1 MSLIRFTTSV
11 SLAILVL
18 PALYAAPRCP
28 GNVASLTLRL
38 VQGSLIIVPVEIN
51 HSGPY
56 DFLVDTGAQ
65 ISTVDS
71 SLAVNLGLKAQGT
84 TGIGGIATYARYA
97 FANLDLL
104 QAGTHI
110 IPNSL
115 VVIQDLKQLKEADP
129 RIRGILGDN
138 FLEHFDILID
148 NRLHL
153 LCLDDSHALALA
165 IRGEHVTLV
174 EPRRTQ
180 DDLPFTRP
188 IIVSARLSAAKAA
201 PMLLR
206 LDSGSNAP
214 VLYETCPQIRNMSR
228 TSVLRRVVNG
238 VDQAFAV
245 FAAQDLEL
253 GTKYVRQVPFV
264 VPMNSLGDG
273 PPPREDGILP
283 TVAFQRVFISSAGR
297 YISLDPW

>member
-1 MSLIRFTTSV
+1 M
-11 SLAILVL
+11 
-18 PALYAAPRCP
+18 P
-28 GNVASLTLRL
+28 
-38 VQGSLIIVPVEIN
+38 VQIN

-65 ISTVDS
+65 ITTVDS

-84 TGIGGIATYARYA
+84 TGIGGVATYARYA

-110 IPNSL
+110 VPNSL
-115 VVIQDLKQLKEADP
+115 VVIQDLTRLKEADP
-129 RIRGILGDN
+129 HIRGILGDN

-165 IRGEHVTLV
+165 VRGEHVALV
-174 EPRRTQ
+174 EPRGTQ

-188 IIVSARLSAAKAA
+188 MIVSARLSAAQGS
-201 PMLLR
+201 PVLLR

-228 TSVLRRVVNG
+228 TFVLRRVVNG
-238 VDQAFAV
+238 VDQAFAA

-253 GTKYVRQVPFV
+253 GTKYVRRVPFV

-273 PPPREDGILP
+273 PTPREDGILP
-283 TVAFQRVFISSAGR
+283 TMAFQRVLISSAGG
-297 YISLDPW
+297 YISLEPW

>member
-1 MSLIRFTTSV
+1 MSLIRFATSV
-11 SLAILVL
+11 SLAVLVL
-18 PALYAAPRCP
+18 PTLYAVPRCP

-38 VQGSLIIVPVEIN
+38 VQDSLIVVPVEIN
-51 HSGPY
+51 HSGPF

-65 ISTVDS
+65 ITTVDS

-84 TGIGGIATYARYA
+84 TGIGGVATYARYA

-165 IRGEHVTLV
+165 IRGEHVAL
-174 EPRRTQ
+174 EAPRGTQ

-188 IIVSARLSAAKAA
+188 MIVSARLPAAKAA

-228 TSVLRRVVNG
+228 TSLLRRVVNG

-253 GTKYVRQVPFV
+253 GRKYVRQVPFV

-283 TVAFQRVFISSAGR
+283 TMAFQRVFISSAGR

>member
-1 MSLIRFTTSV
+1 MSLVRFTTSA
-11 SLAILVL
+11 SLAILAL
-18 PALYAAPRCP
+18 PALYAVPRCP
-28 GNVASLTLRL
+28 GNVVSLTLRL
-38 VQGSLIIVPVEIN
+38 VQSSLIIVPVEIN

-65 ISTVDS
+65 ITTVDS

-84 TGIGGIATYARYA
+84 TGIGGVATYARYA

-110 IPNSL
+110 VPNSL
-115 VVIQDLKQLKEADP
+115 VVIQDLTQLKEADP
-129 RIRGILGDN
+129 HIRGILGDN

-165 IRGEHVTLV
+165 VRGEHVALV
-174 EPRRTQ
+174 EPRGTQ

-188 IIVSARLSAAKAA
+188 MIVSARLSAAQGS
-201 PMLLR
+201 PVLLR

-228 TSVLRRVVNG
+228 TFVLRRVVNG
-238 VDQAFAV
+238 VDQAFAA
-245 FAAQDLEL
+245 FAAQDLE
-253 GTKYVRQVPFV
+253 
-264 VPMNSLGDG
+264 M
-273 PPPREDGILP
+273 
-283 TVAFQRVFISSAGR
+283 
-297 YISLDPW
+297 

>member
-1 MSLIRFTTSV
+1 V
-11 SLAILVL
+11 SLAILIL
-18 PALYAAPRCP
+18 PALYAVPRCP

-65 ISTVDS
+65 ITTVDS
-71 SLAVNLGLKAQGT
+71 SLAVNLGLKAQGV
-84 TGIGGIATYARYA
+84 TGIGGVATYARYA

-110 IPNSL
+110 IPNAL
-115 VVIQDLKQLKEADP
+115 VVIQDLKQLKDADP

-138 FLEHFDILID
+138 FLEHFDVLID

-165 IRGEHVTLV
+165 IRGEHVALV

-188 IIVSARLSAAKAA
+188 MIVSARLPAAKAA

-228 TSVLRRVVNG
+228 TSLLRRVVNG

-245 FAAQDLEL
+245 FPAQDLEL

-283 TVAFQRVFISSAGR
+283 TTAFQRIFISSAGG

>member
-1 MSLIRFTTSV
+1 MSLMSFTTSA
-11 SLAILVL
+11 SLAILIL

-65 ISTVDS
+65 ITTVDS
-71 SLAVNLGLKAQGT
+71 SLAVNLALKAQGS
-84 TGIGGIATYARYA
+84 TGIAGVATYARYA

-110 IPNSL
+110 VPKSF
-115 VVIQDLKQLKEADP
+115 VVIQDLTQLKEADP

-153 LCLDDSHALALA
+153 LCLDDSHVLALA
-165 IRGEHVTLV
+165 VRGERVALV
-174 EPRRTQ
+174 EPRGIQ

-188 IIVSARLSAAKAA
+188 MIVSARLSAAKE
-201 PMLLR
+201 PPVLLR

-214 VLYETCPQIRNMSR
+214 VLYETCPQIRHMSR
-228 TSVLRRVVNG
+228 TSVLRRVVDG
-238 VDQAFAV
+238 VDQTFAAFV
-245 FAAQDLEL
+245 AQDLEL
-253 GTKYVRQVPFV
+253 GGKYVRQVPFV
-264 VPMNSLGDG
+264 APMNSLGDG

-283 TVAFQRVFISSAGR
+283 TMAFRRVFISSAGR
-297 YISLDPW
+297 YVSLDPW

>member
-1 MSLIRFTTSV
+1 MSLMRFTTSV

-65 ISTVDS
+65 ITTVDS

-84 TGIGGIATYARYA
+84 TGIGGVATYARYA

-110 IPNSL
+110 ILNSL
-115 VVIQDLKQLKEADP
+115 AVIQDLKQLKEADP

-138 FLEHFDILID
+138 FLEHFDILIE

-165 IRGEHVTLV
+165 IRGEHVALV
-174 EPRRTQ
+174 EPRGTQ

-188 IIVSARLSAAKAA
+188 MIVSARLSAAKAA

-228 TSVLRRVVNG
+228 ASVLRRVVNG

-253 GTKYVRQVPFV
+253 GTKYVRQMPFV

-283 TVAFQRVFISSAGR
+283 TMAFQRVFISSAGR

>member
-1 MSLIRFTTSV
+1 MSLMRFTTSV

-18 PALYAAPRCP
+18 PALYAVPRCP

-38 VQGSLIIVPVEIN
+38 TQGSLIVVPVEIN

-65 ISTVDS
+65 ITTVDS

-84 TGIGGIATYARYA
+84 TGVAGVATYARYA

-110 IPNSL
+110 IPNAL
-115 VVIQDLKQLKEADP
+115 VVIQDLKQLRQADP

-148 NRLHL
+148 NRFHL
-153 LCLDDSHALALA
+153 LCLDDSHTLALA
-165 IRGEHVTLV
+165 TGGEHVALV
-174 EPRRTQ
+174 EPRGTQ
-180 DDLPFTRP
+180 HDMPFTRP
-188 IIVSARLSAAKAA
+188 MIVSARLSAAKAA

-214 VLYETCPQIRNMSR
+214 VLYETSPQVRDMSR
-228 TSVLRRVVNG
+228 KSVLRRVVNG

-245 FAAQDLEL
+245 FAAQDLEV
-253 GTKYVRQVPFV
+253 GTKYVRQLPFV

-273 PPPREDGILP
+273 PPPREDGVLP
-283 TVAFQRVFISSAGR
+283 TMAFQRVFISSAGR
-297 YISLDPW
+297 YIALEPW

>member
-1 MSLIRFTTSV
+1 MSLMRFTTSV

-18 PALYAAPRCP
+18 PALYAVPRCP

-65 ISTVDS
+65 ITTVDS
-71 SLAVNLGLKAQGT
+71 SLAVNLGLKAHGT
-84 TGIGGIATYARYA
+84 TGIGGVATFARYA
-97 FANLDLL
+97 SANVDQL

-115 VVIQDLKQLKEADP
+115 VVIQDLTQLKEADP

-153 LCLDDSHALALA
+153 LCLDDSHTLALA
-165 IRGEHVTLV
+165 IRGEHVALV
-174 EPRRTQ
+174 EPRGTQ

-188 IIVSARLSAAKAA
+188 MIVSARLSAAKAA

-214 VLYETCPQIRNMSR
+214 VVYETCPQTRNMSR

-245 FAAQDLEL
+245 FAAQDLEV

-264 VPMNSLGDG
+264 VPMNSVGDG

-283 TVAFQRVFISSAGR
+283 TMAFQRVFISSAGR

>member
-1 MSLIRFTTSV
+1 MSLMRFTTSV

-28 GNVASLTLRL
+28 GNVASLTPRL

-65 ISTVDS
+65 ITTVDS
-71 SLAVNLGLKAQGT
+71 SLAVNLGLKAQGA
-84 TGIGGIATYARYA
+84 TGIGGVATYARYA

-115 VVIQDLKQLKEADP
+115 AVIQDLKQLKEADP

-148 NRLHL
+148 NRFHL

-165 IRGEHVTLV
+165 IRGEHVALV
-174 EPRRTQ
+174 EPRGTQ

-188 IIVSARLSAAKAA
+188 MIVSARLSAAKAA

-228 TSVLRRVVNG
+228 ASVLRRVVNG
-238 VDQAFAV
+238 VDQGFAV

-283 TVAFQRVFISSAGR
+283 TMAFQRVFISSAGR

>member
-1 MSLIRFTTSV
+1 M

-18 PALYAAPRCP
+18 PALYAVPRCP

-65 ISTVDS
+65 ITTVDS
-71 SLAVNLGLKAQGT
+71 SLAVNLGLKAQGV
-84 TGIGGIATYARYA
+84 TGVGGVATYARYA

-110 IPNSL
+110 IPNAL
-115 VVIQDLKQLKEADP
+115 VVIHDLKQLKEADP

-165 IRGEHVTLV
+165 IRGEHVALV

-188 IIVSARLSAAKAA
+188 MIVSARLPAAKAA

-228 TSVLRRVVNG
+228 TSLLRRVVNG

-245 FAAQDLEL
+245 FPAQDLEL

-283 TVAFQRVFISSAGR
+283 TTAFQRIFISSAGG

>member
-18 PALYAAPRCP
+18 PALHAAPHCP
-28 GNVASLTLRL
+28 GNVASLPLRL

-65 ISTVDS
+65 ITTVDS
-71 SLAVNLGLKAQGT
+71 SLAAKLGLKAQGSA
-84 TGIGGIATYARYA
+84 GIGGVATYGHYPLV
-97 FANLDLL
+97 NLDLL
-104 QAGTHI
+104 QAGTHD

-115 VVIQDLKQLKEADP
+115 VVIQDLNQLKEADS
-129 RIRGILGDN
+129 RILGILGDN

-153 LCLDDSHALALA
+153 LCLDASEALALA
-165 IRGEHVTLV
+165 VKGEHVAL
-174 EPRRTQ
+174 EAPRGTQ
-180 DDLPFTRP
+180 DDLPSTRP
-188 IIVSARLSAAKAA
+188 LIVSARLPAAKGV

-206 LDSGSNAP
+206 LDSGSKAP
-214 VLYETCPQIRNMSR
+214 VLYETCPQIRDMSR

-238 VDQAFAV
+238 VDQAFG
-245 FAAQDLEL
+245 LCR
-253 GTKYVRQVPFV
+253 TRSRVR
-264 VPMNSLGDG
+264 NEIC
-273 PPPREDGILP
+273 PPS
-283 TVAFQRVFISSAGR
+283 TVCRATEFTG
-297 YISLDPW
+297 

>member
-38 VQGSLIIVPVEIN
+38 IQSSLIIVPVEIN

-65 ISTVDS
+65 ITTVDS

-84 TGIGGIATYARYA
+84 TGISGVATYARHA
-97 FANLDLL
+97 FAKLDLL

-110 IPNSL
+110 IPNLL

-153 LCLDDSHALALA
+153 LCLDDSHALAPA
-165 IRGEHVTLV
+165 IRGEHVALDA
-174 EPRRTQ
+174 PRGTQ
-180 DDLPFTRP
+180 YDLPFTRP
-188 IIVSARLSAAKAA
+188 MIVSARLSTAKSA
-201 PMLLR
+201 PMLLW

-245 FAAQDLEL
+245 FAPQDLEL
-253 GTKYVRQVPFV
+253 GTKYVRRVPFV

-283 TVAFQRVFISSAGR
+283 TMAFQRVFISSAGG
-297 YISLDPW
+297 YISVDPW

>member
-1 MSLIRFTTSV
+1 MSLMRFTTSV
-11 SLAILVL
+11 SLAILIL
-18 PALYAAPRCP
+18 PALYAVPRCP

-65 ISTVDS
+65 ITTVDS
-71 SLAVNLGLKAQGT
+71 SLAVNLGLKAQGV
-84 TGIGGIATYARYA
+84 TGIGGVATYARYA

-110 IPNSL
+110 IPNAL

-138 FLEHFDILID
+138 FLEHFDVLID

-165 IRGEHVTLV
+165 IRGEHVALV

-188 IIVSARLSAAKAA
+188 MIVSARLPAAKAA

-228 TSVLRRVVNG
+228 TSLLRRVVNG

-245 FAAQDLEL
+245 FPAQDLEL

-283 TVAFQRVFISSAGR
+283 TTAFQRIFISSAGG

>member
-1 MSLIRFTTSV
+1 V
-11 SLAILVL
+11 S
-18 PALYAAPRCP
+18 
-28 GNVASLTLRL
+28 
-38 VQGSLIIVPVEIN
+38 VEIN

-65 ISTVDS
+65 ITTVDS
-71 SLAVNLGLKAQGT
+71 SLAATLGLKAR
-84 TGIGGIATYARYA
+84 GIAGLGGVATYARYA
-97 FANLDLL
+97 FTNLDLL

-110 IPNSL
+110 ISNSL
-115 VVIQDLKQLKEADP
+115 AVIQDLTQLKEADP
-129 RIRGILGDN
+129 HIRGILGDN
-138 FLEHFDILID
+138 FLKHFDILID

-165 IRGEHVTLV
+165 IRGEHVALV
-174 EPRRTQ
+174 EPRGTQ

-188 IIVSARLSAAKAA
+188 MIVSARLSAAKAA

-214 VLYETCPQIRNMSR
+214 VLYERCPQIRNMSR
-228 TSVLRRVVNG
+228 KSVLSRVVNG
-238 VDQAFAV
+238 VDQTFAV
-245 FAAQDLEL
+245 FATQDLEV
-253 GTKYVRQVPFV
+253 GTKHVRQVPFV

-273 PPPREDGILP
+273 PLPREDGILP
-283 TVAFQRVFISSAGR
+283 TMVFQRVFISSPGR